1 MKNLVVGIDVG
12 GTNTAYAIVDE
23 IGNILGSANFPT
35 DKHPIFDDYLL
46 ELRDGINHLSYKLD
60 FPHKIL
66 GIGIGAPNGNYYTG
80 CIDRAANL
88 IWPKE
93 VLPMAEKLKI
103 MFGGIPS
110 VLTNDAN
117 AAAIGEMIYGG
128 ARGMKNFV
136 VITLG
141 TGLGS
146 GIVVNG
152 DVLYG
157 HDGFAGE
164 FGHTA
169 YARETRACGCGRRG
183 CLETYVSAT
192 GMKRT
197 AITLMGTEIM
207 PSSLRSI
214 PFDKLT
220 SKDVAEAATNGD
232 QLALMAFE
240 QTGTIL
246 GNALTDLV
254 AITAPEAIFLFG
266 GLAKSG
272 DLILNPTK
280 KAFDKSMLFL
290 WNDKVKILLSDLDE
304 RNSAILGASALAWKE
319 INK

>member
-12 GTNTAYAIVDE
+12 GTNTAYALVDE
-23 IGNILGSANFPT
+23 VGNIYGSGNFPT
-35 DKHPIFDDYLL
+35 DKHPNFDDYLL
-46 ELRDGINHLSYKLD
+46 EIKNGISNLSYKLD
-60 FPHKIL
+60 TPHKIL

-88 IWPKE
+88 IWPKDII
-93 VLPMAEKLKI
+93 PMADKLKI
-103 MFGGIPS
+103 LFGGIPT

-128 ARGMKNFV
+128 ARGMKNFT

-164 FGHTA
+164 FGHTI
-169 YARETRACGCGRRG
+169 YAQDTRTCGCGRKG
-183 CLETYVSAT
+183 CLETFVSAT
-192 GMKRT
+192 GIKRT
-197 AITLMGTEIM
+197 AITLMGREIM

-214 PFDKLT
+214 PTDKLT
-220 SKDVAEAATNGD
+220 SKDIADAAEAGD
-232 QLALMAFE
+232 QLALIAFE
-240 QTGTIL
+240 ETGTAL
-246 GNALTDLV
+246 GKALADLV
-254 AITAPEAIFLFG
+254 SITAPEAIFLFG

-280 KAFDKSMLFL
+280 RSFEDNMLFL
-290 WNDKVKILLSDLDE
+290 WSNKVQILLSSLDE
-304 RNSAILGASALAWKE
+304 KNSAILGSSALAWKE
-319 INK
+319 IYK